1 MQDKQKLLNLR
12 EDNAN
17 LLFIILY
24 SITCNKYSKTKWAI
38 SLSKRRKTKKNAEII
53 REMWYNRF
61 SR

>member
-24 SITCNKYSKTKWAI
+24 SITCNKYSKTKMGHFFI
-38 SLSKRRKTKKNAEII
+38 
-53 REMWYNRF
+53 
-61 SR
+61 

>member
-24 SITCNKYSKTKWAI
+24 L
-38 SLSKRRKTKKNAEII
+38 SLIHI
-53 REMWYNRF
+53 
-61 SR
+61 

>member
-24 SITCNKYSKTKWAI
+24 SITCNKYSKTQMGHFFI
-38 SLSKRRKTKKNAEII
+38 
-53 REMWYNRF
+53 
-61 SR
+61 